1 MIIRYAPVQ
10 SDEPCVLR
18 KLIFKMKVVF
28 EMSFFNTLQF
38 NKADFYIY
46 FQLKELHG

>member
-1 MIIRYAPVQ
+1 MINRYAPVK

-28 EMSFFNTLQF
+28 EMSLFNLLEF
-38 NKADFYIY
+38 NKVDFYSY
-46 FQLKELHG
+46 LELKELHG